1 MIGTKNRIPH
11 KKTAIN
17 VQQPRFMNQIKTNTQ
32 ENRRL
37 QGEVTEVK
45 NRMQSLDDKVGDL
58 SQN

>member
-1 MIGTKNRIPH
+1 MSQI
-11 KKTAIN
+11 KKTIDIVVA
-17 VQQPRFMNQIKTNTQ
+17 QIKTNTQ